1 MTEIERFKKLK
12 ADLDSLQSRLSSIP
26 AEIDQ
31 LNAELA
37 PMQDAAVRAEIEG
50 DKHAANRHAEISRT
64 KAKLADLEAEKKEKA
79 HRGKIMRQV
88 LDEYRTK
95 AAAELQAQHDP
106 RFRKAVKAYAE
117 KVLEAHAAEAALCKL
132 RDSIDADFS
141 EIDAPSSAPTW
152 APLFVAD
159 LTNASVNQMLQRH
172 LERWAA
178 MGYEVAK

>member
-1 MTEIERFKKLK
+1 MNEVERFMKLK
-12 ADLDSLQSRLSSIP
+12 ADLDTLQSRLSSIP

-64 KAKLADLEAEKKEKA
+64 KAKLADLEAEKKELA
-79 HRGKIMRQV
+79 HRGKITRQV
-88 LDEYRTK
+88 LDEYRLK

-106 RFRKAVKAYAE
+106 RFRKAVRAFIE
-117 KVLEAHAAEAALCKL
+117 KVREAHAAEAALCKL
-132 RDSIDADFS
+132 RDSIDAAFG

-159 LTNASVNQMLQRH
+159 LTNANVNQMLQAH
-172 LERWAA
+172 LDRWSG
-178 MGYEVAK
+178 MGYDVAK